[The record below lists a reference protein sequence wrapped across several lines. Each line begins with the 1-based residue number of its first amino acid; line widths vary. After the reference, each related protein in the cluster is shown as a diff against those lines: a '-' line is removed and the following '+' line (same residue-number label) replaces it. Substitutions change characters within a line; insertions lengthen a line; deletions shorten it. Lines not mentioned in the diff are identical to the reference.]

1 MNLNKGGQKM
11 ESKPKNLPKREEIS
25 EQFKWDLTVIY
36 PTPDAWEADFQKL
49 KGMIEALNRKAPG
62 FLNSAADLYET
73 LQMKDQLGQVLDKL
87 FVFARMH
94 KDENNADSTYQA
106 LSSRIQSLAVEAGGA
121 LSFIVP
127 GLVQFSQERLDQ
139 YLDQLPDLRLYER
152 VFHEIQRQKQ
162 HILSVNEEKLLAES
176 GEISDAAGSIFGMLD
191 NADIRFPLIKDENG
205 EEIELTKGRYSR
217 FLENQDRRVRQD
229 AFNALYDTYAKFRN
243 TLGATLNAAVKS
255 DIYYARARKFES
267 ALQASLDD
275 DNIPVAVYDRLIE
288 TAHRFLPSLNRY
300 LKLRKRLLS
309 LTDLQMYDLY
319 APLIPEYQKNVEYE
333 EACKIVL
340 DALAPLGEEYGR
352 LLAQGFAGSWIDV
365 YENSGKTSGAYAWGA
380 YDTHPYILLNYQGKI
395 HDVFTIAHEMGH
407 ALHSY
412 YSNQNQ
418 PYIYAGYKIFVAEVA
433 STVNEALLLHHM
445 LAKSVDPKEKLYL
458 LNQWLEQF
466 RTTLFRQTMFAEFE
480 KIIHDEVENGGA
492 LTADFFCERYFGLNK
507 LYYGAETNINEP
519 IAMEWSRIPHF
530 YNAFYVYKYATG
542 YSAATA
548 LSQMILKEG
557 APARERYLAFLKSG
571 DSDDPLNLLR
581 RAGVDME
588 SPRPV
593 EEALQVF
600 DGLVTQMAELTGVKL

>member
-1 MNLNKGGQKM
+1 MNLIKGGQKM
-11 ESKPKNLPKREEIS
+11 EPKSKNLPKREEIPD
-25 EQFKWDLTVIY
+25 QFKWDLAAIY

-49 KGMIEALNRKAPG
+49 KGMIESLNRKAPG
-62 FLNSAADLYET
+62 FLNTAADLYET
-73 LQMKDQLGQVLDKL
+73 LQMKDQLGRVLDRL

-106 LSSRIQSLAVEAGGA
+106 LTSRIQSLAVEAGGA

-127 GLVQFSQERLDQ
+127 ALVQFPTERLEQ
-139 YLDQLPDLRLYER
+139 YWDQLPDLRLYER
-152 VFHEIQRQKQ
+152 VFHEILRQKQ
-162 HILSVNEEKLLAES
+162 HVLSVNEEKLLAES
-176 GEISDAAGSIFGMLD
+176 GEIADAAGSIFGMLD

-205 EEIELTKGRYSR
+205 EEVELTKGRYSR

-229 AFNALYDTYAKFRN
+229 AFNALYDTYAKLRN
-243 TLGATLNAAVKS
+243 TLGATLNAAVKA
-255 DIYYARARKFES
+255 DVYYARARKFES
-267 ALQASLDD
+267 ALQASVDD

-288 TAHRFLPSLNRY
+288 TVHRFLPSLNRY
-300 LKLRKRLLS
+300 LKLRKRLLD

-319 APLIPEYQKNVEYE
+319 APLIPEFQKNVEYE
-333 EACKIVL
+333 EAKELVL
-340 DALAPLGEEYGR
+340 DALRPLGEDYCR
-352 LLAQGFAGSWIDV
+352 LVAQGFAGGWIDV
-365 YENSGKTSGAYAWGA
+365 CENGGKTSGAYAWGA

-407 ALHSY
+407 ALHSF

-418 PYIYAGYKIFVAEVA
+418 PYVYAGYKIFVAEVA

-445 LAKSVDPKEKLYL
+445 LAKSVDPKERLYL
-458 LNQWLEQF
+458 LNQWMEQF

-480 KIIHDEVENGGA
+480 KIIHAEVENGGA
-492 LTADFFCERYFGLNK
+492 LTADLFSERYFDLNK

-530 YNAFYVYKYATG
+530 YNAFYVYK
-542 YSAATA
+542 
-548 LSQMILKEG
+548 SQMILKEG
-557 APARERYLAFLKSG
+557 EPARQRYLAFLKSG

>member
-1 MNLNKGGQKM
+1 M
-11 ESKPKNLPKREEIS
+11 EPQPKNLPKREEIA
-25 EQFKWDLTVIY
+25 ERFKWDLAVIY
-36 PTPDAWEADFQKL
+36 PTLDAWEADFQKL
-49 KGMIEALNRKAPG
+49 KGMIETLNRKAPV
-62 FLNSAADLYET
+62 FLDSAAVLYET
-73 LQMKDQLGQVLDKL
+73 LQLKDQLGRILDRL

-94 KDENNADSTYQA
+94 KDENNADSTFQA
-106 LSSRIQSLAVEAGGA
+106 LTSRIQSLAVEAGGA

-127 GLVQFSQERLDQ
+127 ALVQFSAERLGQ

-162 HILSVNEEKLLAES
+162 HVLSVNEEKLLAES
-176 GEISDAAGSIFGMLD
+176 GEIADAAGAIFGMFD
-191 NADIRFPLIKDENG
+191 NADLRFPWIKDENG
-205 EEIELTKGRYSR
+205 EEVELTKGRYTR
-217 FLENQDRRVRQD
+217 FLESQDRRVRQD
-229 AFNALYDTYAKFRN
+229 AFNALYATYAKYRN
-243 TLGATLNAAVKS
+243 TLGATLNAAVKT
-255 DIYYARARKFES
+255 DIYYARARKFGF

-288 TAHRFLPSLNRY
+288 TVHRFLPSLHRY
-300 LKLRKRLLS
+300 LKLRKRLLD

-319 APLIPEYQKNVEYE
+319 VPLIPEYQKNVEYE
-333 EACKIVL
+333 AAQEIVL
-340 DALAPLGEEYGR
+340 DALKPLGEEYCR
-352 LLAQGFAGSWIDV
+352 LVAQGFAGGWIDV
-365 YENSGKTSGAYAWGA
+365 CENNGKTGGAYAWGA

-418 PYIYAGYKIFVAEVA
+418 PYVYSGYKIFVAEVA
-433 STVNEALLLHHM
+433 STVNEALLLHRM
-445 LAKSVDPKEKLYL
+445 LAQSVEPKERLYL

-480 KIIHDEVENGGA
+480 KIIHAEVENGGA
-492 LTADFFCERYFGLNK
+492 LTADFFSERYFDLNK

-557 APARERYLAFLKSG
+557 APARERYLTFLTSG
-571 DSDDPLNLLR
+571 DSDDPLKLLS

-600 DGLVTQMAELTGVKL
+600 DGLVTQMTELTGAKL